1 MNLIARNFSANL
13 LSNMWLTVLSLI
25 LTPFYIALL
34 GIESFGLIG
43 FYMSWVAILSI
54 LDTSVSV
61 AATREIAWRSAK
73 PETKKTLPVLIKS
86 LEVTY
91 WTTIILFGI
100 CILIAA
106 WLLGADW
113 FEATDLSPDFI
124 RNVLV
129 LMSISLVVQV
139 PSGLYIGG
147 LIGLQRQ
154 VECSGL
160 TAFFTTVRG
169 CGAILLIWLINNDLY
184 TFFIW
189 QIVISLIQTGVLRWA
204 LWRRINTGIHS
215 ARFSLKM
222 ILTIKNYVGSIM
234 LIGVLG
240 AILSQADKMILSG
253 KASLED
259 FGFYMLSWTVASGF
273 SRAATPLIHAFQPKF
288 TELIALGD
296 EDELAKHLRLSS
308 QIMSVLI
315 IPPAA
320 MLVFLSEPILTIW
333 IANDAVSASTAPILS
348 IMIFGT
354 LFSSC
359 SYPSVS
365 ILYCRNQLLTV
376 VATGVI
382 CVIILVPLLFF
393 AIEHFEAVG
402 AALVWAIYGIIL
414 YLSYQFFGLR
424 SFSYANLLL
433 STLKNFITPLVT
445 GFLTSGVICYG
456 LSFVNE
462 PILFTF
468 LGILSLLFVWFM
480 TALSCGTLRVI
491 IMRKINAKR
500 KYTLS

>member
-13 LSNMWLTVLSLI
+13 LSNVWLTVLSLL
-25 LTPFYIALL
+25 LTPLYIAFL
-34 GIESFGLIG
+34 GIESFGLIA

-54 LDTSVSV
+54 LDMSFSI

-73 PETKKTLPVLIKS
+73 SETKTTLPVLIKS

-91 WTTIILFGI
+91 WTIIIFVGI
-100 CILIAA
+100 FILIAA
-106 WLLGADW
+106 WLIGADW
-113 FEATDLSPDFI
+113 FETTDLSPEFI

-129 LMSISLVVQV
+129 LMSISLIVQV

-154 VECSGL
+154 VECAGL
-160 TAFFTTVRG
+160 TAFFSTVRG
-169 CGAILLIWLINNDLY
+169 CVAILLLWLINNDLY

-204 LWRRINTGIHS
+204 LWRRIDTSINPV
-215 ARFSLKM
+215 RFSLKM
-222 ILTIKNYVGSIM
+222 TLTIKNYVGSVM
-234 LIGVLG
+234 LIGIFGV
-240 AILSQADKMILSG
+240 ILSQADKLILSG
-253 KASLED
+253 RVSLEN
-259 FGFYMLSWTVASGF
+259 FGFYMVAWTVASGF
-273 SRAATPLIHAFQPKF
+273 SRAATPLLHAFQPKF

-296 EDELAKHLRLSS
+296 EGELAKHLWLAS

-315 IPPAA
+315 MPPAA

-333 IANDAVSASTAPILS
+333 TGNDSVSATTAPILS

-365 ILYCRNQLLTV
+365 ILYCRDQLLTV

-382 CVIILVPLLFF
+382 CVIILVPLLFV

-424 SFSYANLLL
+424 SFKDVNLLS
-433 STLKNFITPLVT
+433 STLKNFITPLVMA
-445 GFLTSGVICYG
+445 FLTASVLCYG
-456 LSFVNE
+456 LRFVTE
-462 PILFTF
+462 PILFTS
-468 LGILSLLFVWFM
+468 LVILSLFVVWCV
-480 TALSCGTLRVI
+480 TALSCGALRAI
-491 IMRKINAKR
+491 IMRKIKC
-500 KYTLS
+500 KI